1 MQSLS
6 FKCPKCNCN
15 NIHYKSEK
23 CMCLKH
29 NTMSNTK
36 YVNYK
41 CFKCKYSEN
50 ITDEMNCETGVFH
63 LKPTCQAC
71 LEDEEKDKDEKETEL
86 FMTELKANNN
96 VVLQSN
102 DEFKNIVLLSYTN
115 ENCKCPKL
123 PYYGHIHT
131 RELYSYNIYK
141 KIHYFV
147 KNEGETID
155 TINSHHTYFLPTD
168 NCYLKLKVNL
178 LLFINYLLEIFTPN
192 INTISNIFS

>member
-50 ITDEMNCETGVFH
+50 ITDEMNCETGEFYII
-63 LKPTCQAC
+63 TCPVC
-71 LEDEEKDKDEKETEL
+71 LNEKDIEL
-86 FMTELKANNN
+86 FFTDLKTKTCI
-96 VVLQSN
+96 VTDLD
-102 DEFKNIVLLSYTN
+102 DEFKNIVLLSYDN
-115 ENCKCPKL
+115 AECRCLKL
-123 PYYGHIHT
+123 PYYGNIKT
-131 RELYSYNIYK
+131 QEVYLRNTYNSIPYFTKIQELSVSTIEG
-141 KIHYFV
+141 HHLYFF
-147 KNEGETID
+147 N
-155 TINSHHTYFLPTD
+155 N
-168 NCYLKLKVNL
+168 N
-178 LLFINYLLEIFTPN
+178 
-192 INTISNIFS
+192 